1 MHTSKVLDKETDRE
15 TKKRKQL
22 KSKVTTDK
30 ATNQKAV
37 EITSTAL
44 IKALIV
50 TVHCKIINHMEEA
63 FAGTII
69 NLSEYQQKMR

>member
-44 IKALIV
+44 IKAI
-50 TVHCKIINHMEEA
+50 HCCKGFFRMIYY
-63 FAGTII
+63 FGK
-69 NLSEYQQKMR
+69 Q